1 MYRRATLCA
10 PCAESHCS
18 GRLVIKKMEFWY
30 SGVRRRHTTALTQDV
45 WKDAFNSS
53 GSLLAMMRAVYGED
67 LSMPAAAERGSR
79 HLCTLLN
86 GNA

>member
-1 MYRRATLCA
+1 MYGRATVCA

-30 SGVRRRHTTALTQDV
+30 SGVRRRHTTAPTQDV
-45 WKDAFNSS
+45 WKDAFTSS
-53 GSLLAMMRAVYGED
+53 GSLLDMMRG
-67 LSMPAAAERGSR
+67 SMARTCRCQQQLREGR